1 MAFHTIQPTPGL
13 DPNRR
18 RRANRAGPYAV
29 AMTSTY
35 EKLLVNAGFREVE
48 ARDDTAE
55 YRATQARW
63 VNATR
68 HHETAMRAV
77 MGDAMF
83 EDRLTARTRT
93 LDAVDAGLLSRFRYA
108 ASR

>member
-18 RRANRAGPYAV
+18 RQANRAGPYAV

-35 EKLLVNAGFREVE
+35 DELLVNAGFSEVE

-63 VNATR
+63 VDATR
-68 HHETAMRAV
+68 HHEAAMRAV
-77 MGDAMF
+77 MGNAMF
-83 EDRLTARTRT
+83 EERLTARTRT
-93 LDAVDAGLLSRFRYA
+93 LDAVDAGLLSRYRYTA
-108 ASR
+108 VR